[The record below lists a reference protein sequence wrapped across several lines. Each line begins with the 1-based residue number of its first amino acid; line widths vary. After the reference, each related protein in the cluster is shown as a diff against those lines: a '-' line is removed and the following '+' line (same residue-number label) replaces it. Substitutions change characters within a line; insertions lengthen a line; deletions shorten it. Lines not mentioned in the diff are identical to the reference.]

1 MVCPTGKVKRQV
13 KAYSRCQKAAPTKR
27 MKAARKRVGK
37 AAAKKGAKG
46 DSWRRA
52 KAAAAGR
59 AMSKRRAG
67 VSKPK
72 RKIKIKKK
80 FLKKK

>member
-37 AAAKKGAKG
+37 AAAKGAIKRTV
-46 DSWRRA
+46 RRA
-52 KAAAAGR
+52 VNRQLSKKAGR
-59 AMSKRRAG
+59 KVVGRRKKRFA
-67 VSKPK
+67 
-72 RKIKIKKK
+72 RKTVARSTNY
-80 FLKKK
+80 